1 MSDAEFS
8 GTMAV
13 AEEQRFDVPAL
24 ERYLIEHVPGFR
36 GPLQVRQFR
45 GGQSNPT
52 FLLRAADGA
61 QYVLRKQPGGPLLP
75 SAHAVDREFRVI
87 SALNGTGFPVARPVC
102 LCEDR
107 SVIGTLFYVMG
118 YAAGRNFWDPT
129 LPDLSAQERAAVY
142 DEMNRVLVGLHTLDF
157 ARAGLADYGKPGQYV
172 ERQVARWTKQYRA
185 SQTEV
190 IEAMD
195 RLIEHLPRHIPPGEE
210 TSLVHGDYRLDNVI
224 FHPRE
229 PRILAV
235 IDWELS
241 TLGAP
246 LVELAY
252 LAMRWR
258 MPADGFRAL
267 GGLDLARLE
276 IPGEAE
282 FVADYCAR
290 RGREQVAPRVWA
302 YYLAFNLFR
311 LAAILQGVL
320 ARALQGNASSA
331 HALEAGRRA
340 RAVAELGWRIG
351 RESFEGG

>member
-1 MSDAEFS
+1 MTEAGASRGAVLADA
-8 GTMAV
+8 
-13 AEEQRFDVPAL
+13 AL
-24 ERYLIEHVPGFR
+24 LGAWLRDHVEGFR
-36 GPLQVRQFR
+36 APFSATQFT

-52 FLLRAADGA
+52 YLIDSAGGRF
-61 QYVLRKQPGGPLLP
+61 VLRRKPGGKLLP
-75 SAHAVDREFRVI
+75 SAHAVEREYRVI
-87 SALNGTGFPVARPVC
+87 AALADTEVPVPRARA
-102 LCEDR
+102 LCEDE
-107 SVIGTLFYVMG
+107 SVIGTAFYVMD
-118 YAAGRNFWDPT
+118 YVEGRTFWDDT
-129 LPDLSAQERAAVY
+129 LPELPPAERKAIFG
-142 DEMNRVLVGLHTLDF
+142 EMSRVLAALHAVDF
-157 ARAGLADYGKPGQYV
+157 AALGLADYGKPGQYV

-185 SQTEV
+185 SETEV
-190 IEAMD
+190 IEPMD
-195 RLIEHLPRHIPPGEE
+195 RLIEHLPRHIPPGEGPCI
-210 TSLVHGDYRLDNVI
+210 VHGDYRLDNVI

-252 LAMRWR
+252 LAMRWH
-258 MPADGFRAL
+258 MPAQAYRAL

-276 IPGEAE
+276 IPSEAE

-290 RGREQVAPRVWA
+290 RGREPVAPRIWA

-331 HALEAGRRA
+331 NALEAGARA

-351 RESFEGG
+351 RESLEGG

>member
-1 MSDAEFS
+1 MTGAGATRGS
-8 GTMAV
+8 
-13 AEEQRFDVPAL
+13 AL
-24 ERYLIEHVPGFR
+24 SEAARLGAWLRDHVEGFR
-36 GPLQVRQFR
+36 EPFSAAQFS

-52 FLLRAADGA
+52 YLIDSAGGRF
-61 QYVLRKQPGGPLLP
+61 VLRRKPGGNLLP
-75 SAHAVDREFRVI
+75 SAHAIEREYRVI
-87 SALNGTGFPVARPVC
+87 AALRDSGVPVPGAC
-102 LCEDR
+102 ALCEDP
-107 SVIGTLFYVMG
+107 SVIGTAFYVMD
-118 YAAGRNFWDPT
+118 YVEGRTFWDDA
-129 LPDLSAQERAAVY
+129 LPDVPAGERRAIFGELS
-142 DEMNRVLVGLHTLDF
+142 RVLAALHALDVD
-157 ARAGLADYGKPGQYV
+157 AAGLADFGKPGQYV

-195 RLIEHLPRHIPPGEE
+195 HLIEHLPRHIPPGEE
-210 TSLVHGDYRLDNVI
+210 TCLVHGDYRLDNVI

-246 LVELAY
+246 LAELAY

-258 MPADGFRAL
+258 MPADGFHAL
-267 GGLDLARLE
+267 GGLDLARLA

-282 FVADYCAR
+282 FVATYCAR

-320 ARALQGNASSA
+320 SRALQGNASSA

-351 RESFEGG
+351 RESFGSG

>member
-1 MSDAEFS
+1 MTEAGTTRGEALSDTAHLSDWLRDHVEGFS
-8 GTMAV
+8 PPFSAT
-13 AEEQRFDVPAL
+13 
-24 ERYLIEHVPGFR
+24 
-36 GPLQVRQFR
+36 QFS

-52 FLLRAADGA
+52 YLIDSAGGRL
-61 QYVLRKQPGGPLLP
+61 VLRRKPAGKLLP
-75 SAHAVDREFRVI
+75 SAHAVEREYRVI
-87 SALNGTGFPVARPVC
+87 AALRDSGVPVPRAHT
-102 LCEDR
+102 LCEDE
-107 SVIGTLFYVMG
+107 SVIGTAFYVMD
-118 YAAGRNFWDPT
+118 YVEGRTFWDDA
-129 LPDLSAQERAAVY
+129 LPEVPPGERRAIFSELS
-142 DEMNRVLVGLHTLDF
+142 RVLAILHAVDF
-157 ARAGLADYGKPGQYV
+157 SAAGLADYARPGQYV

-195 RLIEHLPRHIPPGEE
+195 RLIEQLPRHIPPGEE

-267 GGLDLARLE
+267 GGLDLERLE

-290 RGREQVAPRVWA
+290 RGRERVAPRVWA
-302 YYLAFNLFR
+302 YYLAFSLFR

-320 ARALQGNASSA
+320 ARALRDNASSA

-351 RESFEGG
+351 RESFGSG

>member
-1 MSDAEFS
+1 MTDAGTTRGETLSDTARLGDWLRDHVEGFS
-8 GTMAV
+8 RPFSAT
-13 AEEQRFDVPAL
+13 
-24 ERYLIEHVPGFR
+24 
-36 GPLQVRQFR
+36 QFC

-52 FLLRAADGA
+52 YLIDSAGGRF
-61 QYVLRKQPGGPLLP
+61 VLRRKPGGKLLP
-75 SAHAVDREFRVI
+75 SAHAVEREYRVI
-87 SALNGTGFPVARPVC
+87 AALRDSGVPVPGAHT
-102 LCEDR
+102 LCEDE
-107 SVIGTLFYVMG
+107 SVIGTAFYVMD
-118 YAAGRNFWDPT
+118 YVEGRTFWDDA
-129 LPDLSAQERAAVY
+129 LPDVPPGERRAIFSELS
-142 DEMNRVLVGLHTLDF
+142 RVLATLHAVDF
-157 ARAGLADYGKPGQYV
+157 SAAGLADYAKPGQYV

-290 RGREQVAPRVWA
+290 RGRERVVPRVWA

-351 RESFEGG
+351 RESFGSG

>member
-1 MSDAEFS
+1 MLLAVEREYRVIAALRDS
-8 GTMAV
+8 G
-13 AEEQRFDVPAL
+13 VP
-24 ERYLIEHVPGFR
+24 VPG
-36 GPLQVRQFR
+36 
-45 GGQSNPT
+45 
-52 FLLRAADGA
+52 
-61 QYVLRKQPGGPLLP
+61 
-75 SAHAVDREFRVI
+75 AHA
-87 SALNGTGFPVARPVC
+87 
-102 LCEDR
+102 LCEDE
-107 SVIGTLFYVMG
+107 SVIGTAFYVMD
-118 YAAGRNFWDPT
+118 YVEGRTFWDDA
-129 LPDLSAQERAAVY
+129 LPDVPPGERRAIFSELS
-142 DEMNRVLVGLHTLDF
+142 RVLATLHAVDF
-157 ARAGLADYGKPGQYV
+157 SAAGLADYAKPGQYV
-172 ERQVARWTKQYRA
+172 ERQVARWTRQYRA

-195 RLIEHLPRHIPPGEE
+195 RLIEHLPRHIPPSEE

-267 GGLDLARLE
+267 GGLDLKQLE

-290 RGREQVAPRVWA
+290 RGLERVAPRVWA

-351 RESFEGG
+351 RESFESG

>member
-1 MSDAEFS
+1 MTDAGTTRGAALSDAA
-8 GTMAV
+8 GLGDWL
-13 AEEQRFDVPAL
+13 RD
-24 ERYLIEHVPGFR
+24 HVEGFR
-36 GPLQVRQFR
+36 EPFSAAQFA

-52 FLLRAADGA
+52 YLIDSAGGRF
-61 QYVLRKQPGGPLLP
+61 VLRRKPGGKLLP
-75 SAHAVDREFRVI
+75 SAHAVEREYRVI
-87 SALNGTGFPVARPVC
+87 AALRDSGVPVPGART
-102 LCEDR
+102 LCEDE
-107 SVIGTLFYVMG
+107 SVIGTAFYVMD
-118 YAAGRNFWDPT
+118 YVEGRTFWDDA
-129 LPDLSAQERAAVY
+129 LPDVPPGERRAIFSELS
-142 DEMNRVLVGLHTLDF
+142 RVLAALHAVDF
-157 ARAGLADYGKPGQYV
+157 SAAGLADYGKPGQYV

-210 TSLVHGDYRLDNVI
+210 TCLVHGDYRLDNVI

-267 GGLDLARLE
+267 GGLDLKQLE

-290 RGREQVAPRVWA
+290 RGREPVAPRVWA

-331 HALEAGRRA
+331 HALDAGRRA
-340 RAVAELGWRIG
+340 RAVAELGWHIG
-351 RESFEGG
+351 RESFESG

>member
-1 MSDAEFS
+1 MTVAGATRGEALSDTARLGDWLRGHVEGFS
-8 GTMAV
+8 PPFSAT
-13 AEEQRFDVPAL
+13 
-24 ERYLIEHVPGFR
+24 
-36 GPLQVRQFR
+36 QFS

-52 FLLRAADGA
+52 YLIDSAGGRF
-61 QYVLRKQPGGPLLP
+61 VLRRKPGGKLLP
-75 SAHAVDREFRVI
+75 SAHAVEREYRVI
-87 SALNGTGFPVARPVC
+87 AALRDSGVPVPGAHA
-102 LCEDR
+102 LCEDE
-107 SVIGTLFYVMG
+107 SVIGTAFYVMD
-118 YAAGRNFWDPT
+118 YVEGRTFWDDA
-129 LPDLSAQERAAVY
+129 LPDVARGERRAIFSELS
-142 DEMNRVLVGLHTLDF
+142 RVLATLHAVDF
-157 ARAGLADYGKPGQYV
+157 SAAGLADYAKPGQYV

-195 RLIEHLPRHIPPGEE
+195 RLIEHLPRYIPPGEE

-267 GGLDLARLE
+267 GGLDLKQLE

-290 RGREQVAPRVWA
+290 RGRERVAPRVWA

-351 RESFEGG
+351 RESFGSG